1 MARRGTARRGSANGE
16 IMITQTMFK
25 PKNVVAYWKMLY
37 DIIVDRKLGDLVTYD
52 EITEIVGKE
61 VNNSRVHIY
70 RANKELVDKNNRML
84 EVVPTVGY
92 RIVEGLEMYKGA
104 ENHKTKSK
112 RQIKQSTFIATHI
125 DTAVLTPDQ
134 KTTLSNFLTH
144 NQEIANVLNQK
155 IDRAGVATQYA
166 AMAGKR
172 ALDAAEFT
180 LEELTQLKEILK
192 TRKV

>member
-1 MARRGTARRGSANGE
+1 
-16 IMITQTMFK
+16 MITQTMFK
-25 PKNVVAYWKMLY
+25 PKNEVAYWKMLY

>member
-1 MARRGTARRGSANGE
+1 MTTN
-16 IMITQTMFK
+16 TMFK
-25 PKNVVAYWKMLY
+25 PKNEKAYWEMLY
-37 DIIVDRKLGDLVTYD
+37 DYIVDKELGDLVTYE
-52 EITEIVGKE
+52 EIGEAIGKE
-61 VNNSRVHIY
+61 VDNSRHYIY
-70 RANKELVDKNNRML
+70 RANKELMVKKNRML
-84 EVVPTVGY
+84 EVAPNEGY
-92 RIVEGLEMYKGA
+92 RIVEGVEMYKGA
-104 ENHKTKSK
+104 DAHKTRSK

-134 KTTLSNFLTH
+134 KTTLSNFLMH

-155 IDRAGVATQYA
+155 VDRAGVATQYA

-192 TRKV
+192 TKKV